1 MFVENYVDE
10 KGNVFVPGE
19 KVIVQTTCMH
29 VDDFSEA
36 IFEGVNKRKEY
47 NYRTKTSEEKSFVV
61 ISRMRNVYRY
71 SCALKTGYYETKRMK
86 STLQYNRIF
95 KYDAPLNILVKKE
108 GK

>member
-19 KVIVQTTCMH
+19 KVIVLTTCMH
-29 VDDFSEA
+29 TDSFSEA

-47 NYRTKTSEEKSFVV
+47 NWKTKTYEEKSFVV
-61 ISRMRNVYRY
+61 ISKMRNVYRY
-71 SCALKTGYYETKRMK
+71 DYATKKGAYETKRMK
-86 STLQYNRIF
+86 STLWYNRIF

-108 GK
+108 G

>member
-47 NYRTKTSEEKSFVV
+47 NYKTKTYEEKSFVV
-61 ISRMRNVYRY
+61 ISKMRNVYRY
-71 SCALKTGYYETKRMK
+71 NYTTKKGSYETKRMK

-108 GK
+108 G

>member
-19 KVIVQTTCMH
+19 KVIVQTTCTG
-29 VDDFSEA
+29 VDSFSEA

-47 NYRTKTSEEKSFVV
+47 NYKSKTSEEETFVV
-61 ISRMRNVYRY
+61 ISRMRKVWNYN
-71 SCALKTGYYETKRMK
+71 CALKTGYYETERMK